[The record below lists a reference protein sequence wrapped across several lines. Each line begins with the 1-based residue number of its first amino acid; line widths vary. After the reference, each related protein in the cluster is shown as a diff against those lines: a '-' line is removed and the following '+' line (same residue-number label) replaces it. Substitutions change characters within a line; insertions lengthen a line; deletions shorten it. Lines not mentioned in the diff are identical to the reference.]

1 MKLFKIT
8 VFLLLA
14 LSASLQAAF
23 VAVLETGTDP
33 GVKDKVSL
41 SDRQYLTNVLR
52 EQAVKEL
59 PAAKNFT
66 IMTRENITA
75 MLPPDKSIEDC
86 EGSCIVETGKNIA
99 ADYICQARV
108 SSFNGN
114 LTLSAEL
121 YETAGNKLIASFNGL
136 GVNLNGLLNLIIQK
150 SPAFFRSIKD
160 NEVATNKASNGVP
173 SAVNNASEYRFAQG
187 SPAPTNAKP
196 QAGYEYVSHSS
207 PAYAAYTAQAQQ
219 NQQSATKSKSNDT
232 GIRWR
237 RVGFFL
243 HAGFKDAGLGLKI
256 RFSRENGVYMA
267 IDARWLSYEN
277 KERLIFP
284 MMIYLGGNYVHFITG
299 TSLSITT
306 NNGVGSNDINVPIG
320 LNCDIGRHFGMDAVY
335 FAGPNNALAFDFRF
349 VF

>member
-1 MKLFKIT
+1 MKFFKIT
-8 VFLLLA
+8 TFLLLA
-14 LSASLQAAF
+14 LSVSLQAAF

-33 GVKDKVSL
+33 GVKNKVSL

-59 PAAKNFT
+59 PASNNFT

-136 GVNLNGLLNLIIQK
+136 GTNLNGLLNLIIQK

-160 NEVATNKASNGVP
+160 NEVAVNKSNNKTP
-173 SAVNNASEYRFAQG
+173 SAINNSAGFNVAQRP
-187 SPAPTNAKP
+187 SAPTNAKP
-196 QAGYEYVSHSS
+196 QAGYEYVSYSS
-207 PAYAAYTAQAQQ
+207 PAYYVAYSPTAQQ
-219 NQQSATKSKSNDT
+219 NQQTSTKSNNT

-243 HAGFKDAGLGLKI
+243 HGGIKNAGLGLKI
-256 RFSRENGVYMA
+256 RFSQENGVYMTL
-267 IDARWLSYEN
+267 DTRWLSYDN
-277 KERLIFP
+277 INRILFP

-299 TSLSITT
+299 SSISMTSD
-306 NNGVGSNDINVPIG
+306 NGVSSSDINIPIG
-320 LNCDIGRHFGMDAVY
+320 LNCDIGRHFGMDALY
-335 FAGPNNALAFDFRF
+335 FAGPNNAWTFDFRF